1 MRARCNSELQCASV
15 SVHCLEK
22 YLTAE
27 DVRLSLEIKDNKSV
41 DERINRAFELTVKMA
56 AIRHELGIQLC
67 MAFKQTNRE
76 TFFAEA
82 KKRGFSEDFVT
93 LIMGEIFSDT
103 LQGVWDAKTKK

>member
-1 MRARCNSELQCASV
+1 MRVRCNSELQCASV

-27 DVRLSLEIKDNKSV
+27 DVRSGLKIKDNKSV
-41 DERINRAFELTVKMA
+41 EERINRAFDLTVKMA
-56 AIRHELGIQLC
+56 VLRRELGVQLC

-76 TFFAEA
+76 TFFAEV
-82 KKRGFSEDFVT
+82 KKRGFSENFVT
-93 LIMGEIFSDT
+93 LIMGEILNDT

>member
-22 YLTAE
+22 YLTTDE
-27 DVRLSLEIKDNKSV
+27 VRDGLKIKDNKSV
-41 DERINRAFELTVKMA
+41 DERIDRAFNLVVKMA
-56 AIRHELGIQLC
+56 MLRRELGVQLC

-76 TFFAEA
+76 TFFTEV
-82 KKRGFSEDFVT
+82 KRKGLGEDFVT

-103 LQGVWDAKTKK
+103 LQEVWDAKTKK